1 MTTDASSER
10 VADQLIARLH
20 PATSPV
26 GISWLALTAA
36 AMFLLACG
44 KRRTGVA
51 LANPVLLKESKVTIV
66 DGLLAS
72 AVLLGLLLDAALGW
86 WWADPLAAL
95 VIVLYG
101 LREGIVA
108 IRR

>member
-1 MTTDASSER
+1 
-10 VADQLIARLH
+10 
-20 PATSPV
+20 
-26 GISWLALTAA
+26 
-36 AMFLLACG
+36 
-44 KRRTGVA
+44 
-51 LANPVLLKESKVTIV
+51 VLLKESKVTMV